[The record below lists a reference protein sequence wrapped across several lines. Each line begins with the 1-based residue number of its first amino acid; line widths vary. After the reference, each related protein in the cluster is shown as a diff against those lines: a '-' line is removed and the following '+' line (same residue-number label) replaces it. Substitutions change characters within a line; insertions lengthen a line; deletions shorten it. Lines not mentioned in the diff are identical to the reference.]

1 MSVSHTDLELEM
13 VSNPNV
19 KFDFAILPNL
29 AGIAIE
35 LPEDEIISS
44 LWLRA
49 CVRAR

>member
-1 MSVSHTDLELEM
+1 MSVSHTDLEM

-49 CVRAR
+49 CVRTR

>member
-29 AGIAIE
+29 GGIK
-35 LPEDEIISS
+35 LPEDGIISS

-49 CVRAR
+49 CVRTR